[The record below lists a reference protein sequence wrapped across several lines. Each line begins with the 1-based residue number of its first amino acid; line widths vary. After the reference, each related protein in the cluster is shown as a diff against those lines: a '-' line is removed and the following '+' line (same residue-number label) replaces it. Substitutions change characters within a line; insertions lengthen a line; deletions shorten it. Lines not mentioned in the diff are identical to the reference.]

1 MDVSERFKLLV
12 ALIGLLT
19 LGGLLVIIVLLV
31 LWRRFNER
39 QSHLATREKSQTN
52 YNDAWSEA
60 GQRLQ
65 DDDDDDEEDE
75 DQEDDDE
82 EDDDQSWRPEE
93 PDDDDR

>member
-39 QSHLATREKSQTN
+39 ESDLAAREKSQTN

-65 DDDDDDEEDE
+65 DDDDDEE
-75 DQEDDDE
+75 DE
-82 EDDDQSWRPEE
+82 EDDNDQSWRSQK
-93 PDDDDR
+93 PDDDNR